1 MTEQISR
8 LSHKPIYIQIC
19 DIIREK
25 INSGEMV
32 PGSRVWSE
40 KDIISKFEV
49 SRNTARKAIETLS
62 NEGIVDRI
70 QGKGSFILQPKVE
83 YGLQFL
89 TSFSEEAILKG
100 FQPSSKVIC
109 FTRMHPTELIAK
121 KLSIPIEAWVY
132 KLERLRY
139 VEGCPICHQLTYI
152 PEELCPNLSRFDF
165 SNESLYRIIEQV
177 YKHKLAKQDM
187 NIKPIIANEQS
198 PNYLNAELNTP
209 LLRTESTTYLS
220 GGTPL
225 EYGINIYLSERYDF
239 NVLSYRRPNDEI
251 AGEEK

>member
-1 MTEQISR
+1 MIEQISR
-8 LSHKPIYIQIC
+8 QSHKPIYIQIC

-25 INSGEMV
+25 VNSGEML

-40 KDIISKFEV
+40 KDIISKFQV

-70 QGKGSFILQPKVE
+70 QGKGSFVTQSKVE

-100 FQPSSKVIC
+100 LKPSSKVIC
-109 FTRMHPTELIAK
+109 FTRIHPTELIAE

-139 VEGCPICHQLTYI
+139 VDGCPICHQLTYI
-152 PEELCPNLSRFDF
+152 PEEICPNLSRFDF
-165 SNESLYRIIEQV
+165 SKDSLYKIIEQV

-187 NIKPIIANEQS
+187 NIKPILASEQNV
-198 PNYLNAELNTP
+198 NYLQAELNTP
-209 LLRTESTTYLS
+209 LLKIESTTYLS
-220 GGTPL
+220 GGTPI
-225 EYGINIYLSERYDF
+225 EYGINVYLSERYVF
-239 NVLSYRRPNDEI
+239 NVLSYRRPKDETTS
-251 AGEEK
+251 EEE